1 MKETVVLR
9 CSVKNVFLEIS
20 QNSQEKNCGRGSF
33 LINLQ
38 ASACNFIKKKP
49 LPQVFSCEF
58 CETSKITFLHRT
70 PLVAA
75 SVRLLFDSYS
85 QPTYWT
91 DDLKGKLN
99 LKNVRAAVILS
110 KRFASDEGVLKELD
124 AIQICVKG
132 KLKAISAYI
141 ETLSIPFICPPLPNQ
156 NIDFSENSTKHL
168 LRLQLADTYGNNNK
182 PVNILVRLDYL

>member
-58 CETSKITFLHRT
+58 CEISKITFLHRT

-110 KRFASDEGVLKELD
+110 KRFASDEGVLKAWCDTNLCKRK
-124 AIQICVKG
+124 IKG
-132 KLKAISAYI
+132 DKRLYWSIKYSIYLPTFTKPEYWFFRKL
-141 ETLSIPFICPPLPNQ
+141 NQ
-156 NIDFSENSTKHL
+156 TSSTFTTCRH
-168 LRLQLADTYGNNNK
+168 
-182 PVNILVRLDYL
+182 VRQQ